1 MDRTSVVTDSTFYFS
16 RTSRNTSN
24 VPTELAVSPA
34 PAAELYED
42 NASSGISGAVSITR
56 NNGETGLNLFA
67 VDTSTA
73 GIEPGKHYS
82 VVMSAGTVGGTS
94 VVGQVVYE
102 FTMESAA
109 EKAQRLYRTY
119 LYPESTISTVS
130 GNTTTAINMT
140 DILDAQTPD
149 DAIKGVIYAVQR
161 GSDTG
166 EVEYVH
172 CTGFTNSNMQATVER
187 VDDRG
192 AMGWA
197 VAAGDNIWPIGV
209 AFANTMRMNGAGIVG
224 DGNATPWDG
233 A

>member
-1 MDRTSVVTDSTFYFS
+1 MDRTAVVTDSTIKFN

-24 VPTELAVSPA
+24 VPTQLAGSPA
-34 PAAELYED
+34 AVLYED
-42 NASSGISGAVSITR
+42 GSTTEITGAVTITVDLDSK
-56 NNGETGLNLFA
+56 TGLNLFS

-73 GIEPGKHYS
+73 GVEPGKQYS

-130 GNTTTAINMT
+130 GNTTTTINMT

-161 GSDTG
+161 GSGTG

-172 CTGFTNSNMQATVER
+172 CTGFTNSNMRATVER